1 MIHGNLDRLH
11 LGDLMQW
18 LQMGSLSGRLT
29 LASATGERRLDILD
43 GRVVFVSSSV
53 PEERVATWL
62 VREGLLP
69 AARLAQLL
77 GVSLL
82 RRTLFTDAVMSEGGV
97 PMSALRAS
105 LTRLAEQITIR
116 VMRDDPVR
124 FTFDPAYPV
133 RDLLGLDLNV
143 EPHQLVLEAARLSDE
158 GMDVEQDPA
167 DVALPFT
174 GDEFERFFWSFVR
187 TAIPADEPIDGEL
200 LAELHGITRDIM
212 GTLAQ
217 WLGSSPGLVPMPTGH
232 ATEISRMVSE
242 GRQATLLGYPHAAWN
257 QMVLACSLRAASVP
271 RPRTLGELERMAS
284 ELDLWVEM
292 TGSEAWR
299 RPHAERLDG
308 LTRRVVE
315 TWARAAAAAAPH
327 LGIEPGA
334 AALAVHLVVVPTDLV
349 LWVLS
354 SLPVPHQRARHAL
367 LRLLPQRV
375 GTSLARLADFPPAF
389 RSVLE
394 VEEVTPLG
402 ACLALSRETLDSAS
416 VWPRTVPGDESRL
429 LEVADPAALTSAA
442 AAAREAVEQPV
453 GERIALG

>member
-11 LGDLMQW
+11 LGDLLQW
-18 LQMGSLSGRLT
+18 LQMGGLSGRLT
-29 LASATGERRLDILD
+29 LASVSGERRLDILD

-69 AARLAQLL
+69 AVRLAQLL
-77 GVSLL
+77 GVALL

-97 PMSALRAS
+97 PRSVLRSS
-105 LTRLAEQITIR
+105 LTRLAELVTTR
-116 VMRDDPVR
+116 VMRDETVR

-143 EPHQLVLEAARLSDE
+143 EPNQLVLEAARLEDE
-158 GMDVEQDPA
+158 GMAIQQGPA
-167 DVALPFT
+167 EAALPFA
-174 GDEFERFFWSFVR
+174 GDEFERFFWSFIR
-187 TAIPADEPIDGEL
+187 TAIPADEPIDGEA

-217 WLGSSPGLVPMPTGH
+217 WLGSSPGLVPMPSGQ
-232 ATEISRMVSE
+232 ATEISRIVSE
-242 GRQATLLGYPHAAWN
+242 GRRAPLLGYPHAAWN
-257 QMVLACSLRAASVP
+257 QMVLACSLRAASAP
-271 RPRTLGELERMAS
+271 RPQTLGELELAAT

-299 RPHAERLDG
+299 RPQAERLDA
-308 LTRRVVE
+308 LTQRVAE
-315 TWARAAAAAAPH
+315 TWSRAAAAAAPH
-327 LGIEPGA
+327 LGLEPGA
-334 AALAVHLVVVPTDLV
+334 AVLAVHMVVVPTDLV

-375 GTSLARLADFPPAF
+375 GADLARLADFPPAF

-402 ACLALSRETLDSAS
+402 ACLALSRESVDSAS
-416 VWPRTVPGDESRL
+416 VWPPTVPGDESRL
-429 LEVADPAALTSAA
+429 LEVASPAALTSAA
-442 AAAREAVEQPV
+442 AAAREAVVQPV
-453 GERIALG
+453 GEQIALG